1 MVAAYGGAGAHVGNG
16 WVGPSLGQCPAGIDA
31 KSGDDDPLRQ
41 VQIGSGN
48 AQGPAQMTAGDHGAG
63 EHMGVAQE
71 GVRFGHAP
79 LGQQFP
85 DIGGGN
91 TNAGHFLFRHH
102 GAGQALL
109 LAVILQKGGR
119 SGALGPEPKVLP
131 ADEAPGAE
139 VPAQLLQ
146 KVLPGGRLHFL
157 IKRQGHD
164 SIHAV
169 ISK

>member
-1 MVAAYGGAGAHVGNG
+1 MTAAYGGAGAHVGNG
-16 WVGPSLGQCPAGIDA
+16 GVGPSLGQRPAGIDPEP
-31 KSGDDDPLRQ
+31 GNDDPLRK

-48 AQGPAQMTAGDHGAG
+48 AQGSAQMTAGDHNAG

-119 SGALGPEPKVLP
+119 SGAHGTEPKVLS
-131 ADEAPGAE
+131 ADKTPGAE

-146 KVLPGGRLHFL
+146 KVLPGGGQHFL
-157 IKRQGHD
+157 IKRQGHKP
-164 SIHAV
+164 IHAV